1 MILGFLICNQE
12 FVSLN
17 SFKVF
22 NSLPSMVTAS
32 SENELY
38 ICLMNHTTIAR
49 DKIKQFSSFSQS
61 FGNQSTFG
69 QFLTAPLHSIEDLL
83 VQAQKKKEVYSSET
97 RKTLISVWKQQIGSY
112 ASKSQMDNLELL
124 ANENTFTITTG
135 HQLTLFAG
143 PLYLIYKVLH
153 VVRLSEEF
161 NKSQNDLKAVPVFWM
176 ASEDHDFDEVKS
188 AHLFNR
194 KLTWESEQT
203 GPVGRFN
210 MNDFNQVKA
219 EFAAFFEGKETEINE
234 LLAISGKADY
244 ASYQQEFI
252 SKLFAEFGVLVL
264 QPDNRELKRAFVPV
278 ILREIIAPSAHE
290 AVLNTNKAVEEAGYK
305 PQANSR
311 GCNLFYLKAGERL
324 RIEPTANGL
333 AIDGKVYTS
342 EELGQLV
349 EKEPEN
355 FSPNVILRP
364 VYQETILPNLVYV
377 GGGGEMAYWI
387 QLKGVFE
394 VHQTLFP
401 LIQQRVS
408 LQLIDGALKK
418 RMDKLNW
425 PGERFFESKDELKK
439 LFLKENEG
447 DDLDLS
453 TLYAEFNALRATMI
467 DKAKTIEATLES
479 FAEAEA
485 VRMKKQL
492 ESFEQRLVKQLKQRH
507 EQTLQAIDFIS
518 ERIIPENSL
527 QERYFHWLQFA
538 PSGAYNELLK
548 EIHAAIEPF
557 EAELIVVDLTK

>member
-1 MILGFLICNQE
+1 
-12 FVSLN
+12 
-17 SFKVF
+17 
-22 NSLPSMVTAS
+22 MVIST
-32 SENELY
+32 SENDVY
-38 ICLMNHTTIAR
+38 ICPMSHTTIVR
-49 DKIKQFSSFSQS
+49 DKIKQFSSFSQA

-69 QFLTAPLHSIEDLL
+69 QFLTTPLSSISDLQ
-83 VQAQKKKEVYSSET
+83 VQAKRKQAVYSSEM
-97 RKTLISVWKQQIGSY
+97 RKKLVQVWKEQIASY
-112 ASKSQMDNLELL
+112 ASPGQLENLKLL
-124 ANENTFTITTG
+124 ENERTFTITTG

-143 PLYLIYKVLH
+143 PLYLVYKVLH

-161 NKSQNDLKAVPVFWM
+161 NRSQNEYKAVPVFWM

-188 AHLFNR
+188 AHLFNQ
-194 KLTWESEQT
+194 KLTWESNQT
-203 GPVGRFN
+203 GPVGRFG
-210 MNDFNQVKA
+210 MSDFKEVLSS
-219 EFAAFFEGKETEINE
+219 FSAFFEGKETAIKE
-234 LLAISGKADY
+234 LLAISEKPDY
-244 ASYQQEFI
+244 ASYLQEFI

-264 QPDNRELKRAFVPV
+264 QPDSRELKQAFVPV
-278 ILREIIAPSAHE
+278 ILREISSPEAHE
-290 AVLNTNKAVEEAGYK
+290 AVLSTNKLVEASGYK

-311 GCNLFYLKAGERL
+311 ACNLFYLKAGERL
-324 RIEPTANGL
+324 RIEPMASGL
-333 AIDGKVYTS
+333 AIDGRVYS
-342 EELGQLV
+342 EDELKKLV
-349 EKEPEN
+349 QKEPEN

-408 LQLIDGALKK
+408 LQLTDGALKK

-425 PGERFFESKDELKK
+425 PVERFFESKEELKK
-439 LFLKENEG
+439 LFLRENEG

-453 TLYAEFNALRATMI
+453 VLYSEFNALRSTMI
-467 DKAKTIEATLES
+467 EKAKSIEATLES

-507 EQTLQAIDFIS
+507 EQVLQSIDFIS

-538 PSGAYNELLK
+538 PSGDYQELLK
-548 EIHAAIEPF
+548 QIHAEIDPF
-557 EAELIVVDLTK
+557 EAGLIVVDLTKG

>member
-1 MILGFLICNQE
+1 
-12 FVSLN
+12 
-17 SFKVF
+17 
-22 NSLPSMVTAS
+22 MVTTA

-38 ICLMNHTTIAR
+38 LCRMSHTTIAR
-49 DKIKQFSSFSQS
+49 DKIKQFSSFSQA

-69 QFLTAPLHSIEDLL
+69 QFLTAPLSSVSEIHA
-83 VQAQKKKEVYSSET
+83 QAQKKKAVYSPQT
-97 RKTLISVWKQQIGSY
+97 RRNLVQVWKDQIGSY
-112 ASKSQMDNLELL
+112 ASESQKQNLQLL
-124 ANENTFTITTG
+124 ENEHTFTITTG

-153 VVRLSEEF
+153 VVRLAEEF
-161 NKSQNDLKAVPVFWM
+161 NQSQTEFKAVPVFWM
-176 ASEDHDFDEVKS
+176 ASEDHDFDEVRS
-188 AHLFNR
+188 TRLFNQ
-194 KLTWESEQT
+194 KLTWESAQT

-210 MNDFNQVKA
+210 MHDFNEVHETFKS
-219 EFAAFFEGKETEINE
+219 FFEGKETEISE
-234 LLAISGKADY
+234 LIAIAAKTDY

-264 QPDNRELKRAFVPV
+264 QPDNRELKRAFLPV
-278 ILREIIAPSAHE
+278 VLRELSGNEAHQAVQQQNKLVE
-290 AVLNTNKAVEEAGYK
+290 AAGYK
-305 PQANSR
+305 PQAYSR
-311 GCNLFYLKAGERL
+311 DCNLFYLRAGERL
-324 RIEPTANGL
+324 RIEPVANGL
-333 AIDGKVYTS
+333 AVDGKVYSTN
-342 EELGQLV
+342 ELTALA
-349 EKEPEN
+349 ESEPEN

-408 LQLIDGALKK
+408 IQLIDGTLKK

-425 PGERFFESKDELKK
+425 PGERYFSPKDDLKK

-453 TLYAEFNALRATMI
+453 QLYSEFNALRATMI
-467 DKAKTIEATLES
+467 DKAKSIEPTLES
-479 FAEAEA
+479 FAEAEV

-507 EQTLQAIDFIS
+507 EQVLQSIDFIS

-538 PSGAYNELLK
+538 PSGAYTELLK
-548 EIHAAIEPF
+548 QIHAEIDPF
-557 EAELIVVDLTK
+557 EAALVVIDLTKG

>member
-1 MILGFLICNQE
+1 
-12 FVSLN
+12 
-17 SFKVF
+17 
-22 NSLPSMVTAS
+22 MVTAT
-32 SENELY
+32 SENDVY
-38 ICLMNHTTIAR
+38 ICPMSHTTIVR
-49 DKIKQFSSFSQS
+49 DKIKQFSSFSKA

-69 QFLTAPLHSIEDLL
+69 QFLTAPLGSISDLQ
-83 VQAQKKKEVYSSET
+83 VQAKRKQEVYSPET
-97 RKTLISVWKQQIGSY
+97 RKNLVRTWKEQIAPY
-112 ASKSQMDNLELL
+112 ASPGQLENLKLL
-124 ANENTFTITTG
+124 ENEHTFTITTG

-161 NKSQNDLKAVPVFWM
+161 NASQNEYKAVPVFWM

-188 AHLFNR
+188 THLFNQ
-194 KLTWESEQT
+194 KLTWESNQT

-210 MNDFNQVKA
+210 MNDFKEV
-219 EFAAFFEGKETEINE
+219 FSSFSTFFEGKETAINE
-234 LLAISGKADY
+234 LLAISEKPDY
-244 ASYQQEFI
+244 ASYLQEFI
-252 SKLFAEFGVLVL
+252 SKLFADFGVLVI
-264 QPDNRELKRAFVPV
+264 QPDSPELKKEFVPV
-278 ILREIIAPSAHE
+278 ILREISNPLAHE
-290 AVLNTNKAVEEAGYK
+290 AVLDTNKAIEAAGYK
-305 PQANSR
+305 AQANSR
-311 GCNLFYLKAGERL
+311 ACNLFYLKAGERL

-333 AIDGKVYTS
+333 AIDGTVYGK
-342 EELGQLV
+342 EELEKLV
-349 EKEPEN
+349 QEEPEN

-408 LQLIDGALKK
+408 LQLVDGALKK

-425 PGERFFESKDELKK
+425 PAERFFESKEELKK

-453 TLYAEFNALRATMI
+453 VLYAEFDTLRSTMI
-467 DKAKTIEATLES
+467 EKAKSIEATLES

-492 ESFEQRLVKQLKQRH
+492 ESFEQRLIKQLKQRH
-507 EQTLQAIDFIS
+507 EQALQSIDFIS

-538 PSGAYNELLK
+538 PSGDYKELLRQIHV
-548 EIHAAIEPF
+548 EIDPF
-557 EAELIVVDLTK
+557 ESGLIVVDLTK

>member
-1 MILGFLICNQE
+1 
-12 FVSLN
+12 
-17 SFKVF
+17 
-22 NSLPSMVTAS
+22 MVTVT
-32 SENELY
+32 SENDTY
-38 ICLMNHTTIAR
+38 ICSMNHTTIAR
-49 DKIKQFSSFSQS
+49 DKIKQFSSFSQD

-69 QFLTAPLHSIEDLL
+69 QFLTAPLQSIADLK
-83 VQAQKKKEVYSSET
+83 VQAQKKKEVYSPET
-97 RKTLISVWKQQIGSY
+97 RQNLVSVWKRQIGAY
-112 ASKSQMDNLELL
+112 ASKSQLENLELL

-188 AHLFNR
+188 AHLFNQ
-194 KLTWESEQT
+194 KLTWESDQT

-210 MNDFNQVKA
+210 MNDFKDVKA
-219 EFAAFFEGKETEINE
+219 QFSAFFEGKETEINE
-234 LLAISGKADY
+234 LLAIAGKTDY
-244 ASYQQEFI
+244 AAYQQEFI

-264 QPDNRELKRAFVPV
+264 QPDDRDLKREFVPV
-278 ILREIIAPSAHE
+278 VLREISGDLANL
-290 AVLNTNKAVEEAGYK
+290 AVQNMNKLIESAGYK
-305 PQANSR
+305 PQAYSR
-311 GCNLFYLKAGERL
+311 DCNLFYLKAGERL

-333 AIDGKVYTS
+333 AIDGTVYTK
-342 EELGQLV
+342 EDLGKLV
-349 EKEPEN
+349 EAEPEN

-408 LQLIDGALKK
+408 LQLIDGAMKK

-425 PGERFFESKDELKK
+425 SWERFFEPKDHLKK

-453 TLYAEFNALRATMI
+453 ALYAEFNALRATMI
-467 DKAKTIEATLES
+467 DKAKSIEATLES

-507 EQTLQAIDFIS
+507 EQTLQSIDFIS
-518 ERIIPENSL
+518 ERVIPENSL
-527 QERYFHWLQFA
+527 QERHFHWLQFA
-538 PSGAYNELLK
+538 PSGAYNELLTQ
-548 EIHAAIEPF
+548 IHDVIDPF
-557 EAELIVVDLTK
+557 EAGLILVDMTR

>member
-1 MILGFLICNQE
+1 
-12 FVSLN
+12 
-17 SFKVF
+17 
-22 NSLPSMVTAS
+22 MVISA

-38 ICLMNHTTIAR
+38 ICPMNHTTIAR
-49 DKIKQFSSFSQS
+49 DKIRQFSSFSQA

-69 QFLTAPLHSIEDLL
+69 QFLTAPLHSIADLQ
-83 VQAQKKKEVYSSET
+83 VQAHKKKEVYSFET
-97 RKTLISVWKQQIGSY
+97 RKNLVSVWRQQIGSY
-112 ASKSQMDNLELL
+112 ASKSQLENLELL
-124 ANENTFTITTG
+124 ENENTFTITTG

-143 PLYLIYKVLH
+143 PLYLVYKVLH

-161 NKSQNDLKAVPVFWM
+161 NKSQNGLKAVPVFWM

-188 AHLFNR
+188 THLFNQ
-194 KLTWESEQT
+194 KLTWESDQT

-210 MNDFNQVKA
+210 MDDFNEVKTQ
-219 EFAAFFEGKETEINE
+219 FSSFFEGKETEINE
-234 LLAISGKADY
+234 LLAVSAKADY
-244 ASYQQEFI
+244 AAYLQEFI

-264 QPDNRELKRAFVPV
+264 QPDDRNLKREFVPV
-278 ILREIIAPSAHE
+278 VLREISSDLANH
-290 AVLNTNKAVEEAGYK
+290 AVQNMNKQIESAGYK
-305 PQANSR
+305 PQAHAR
-311 GCNLFYLKAGERL
+311 DCNLFYLKAGERL

-333 AIDGKVYTS
+333 AIDGKVYS
-342 EELGQLV
+342 KEELTKLV
-349 EKEPEN
+349 EQEPES

-394 VHQTLFP
+394 VHRTLFP

-425 PGERFFESKDELKK
+425 PGERFFEPKDNLKK

-453 TLYAEFNALRATMI
+453 VLYAEFNALRTTMI

-507 EQTLQAIDFIS
+507 EQTLQSIDFIS

-527 QERYFHWLQFA
+527 QERHFHWLQFA

-548 EIHAAIEPF
+548 QIHAEIDPF
-557 EAELIVVDLTK
+557 EAGLIVVDLTK

>member
-1 MILGFLICNQE
+1 
-12 FVSLN
+12 
-17 SFKVF
+17 
-22 NSLPSMVTAS
+22 MVTATT
-32 SENELY
+32 ENDVY
-38 ICLMNHTTIAR
+38 ICFMSHTTIAR
-49 DKIKQFSSFSQS
+49 DKIKQFSSFSQA
-61 FGNQSTFG
+61 FGNQRTFG
-69 QFLTAPLHSIEDLL
+69 QFLTAPLSSISDL
-83 VQAQKKKEVYSSET
+83 QAQAKQKKEVYSSET
-97 RKTLISVWKQQIGSY
+97 RKNLVRVWKEQIASY
-112 ASKSQMDNLELL
+112 ASPGQLENLKLL
-124 ANENTFTITTG
+124 EDESTFTITTG

-161 NKSQNDLKAVPVFWM
+161 NRSQSEYKAVPVFWM
-176 ASEDHDFDEVKS
+176 ASEDHDFDEVRS
-188 AHLFNR
+188 THLFNQ
-194 KLTWESEQT
+194 KLTWESNQT
-203 GPVGRFN
+203 GPVGRFD
-210 MNDFNQVKA
+210 MNDFKEVFSQ
-219 EFAAFFEGKETEINE
+219 FSAFFEGKETAINE
-234 LLAISGKADY
+234 LLAIPEKPDY
-244 ASYQQEFI
+244 ASYLQEFI

-264 QPDNRELKRAFVPV
+264 QPDDHNLKREFVPV
-278 ILREIIAPSAHE
+278 VLREISSDLANHAVQNMNKLVE
-290 AVLNTNKAVEEAGYK
+290 AAGYK
-305 PQANSR
+305 PQAHAR
-311 GCNLFYLKAGERL
+311 DCNLFYLKAGERL

-333 AIDGKVYTS
+333 AIDGTVYS
-342 EELGQLV
+342 KEELTQLI

-408 LQLIDGALKK
+408 LQLVDGALKK

-425 PGERFFESKDELKK
+425 PEERFFESKEELKK

-453 TLYAEFNALRATMI
+453 VLYAEFNTLRSTMI
-467 DKAKTIEATLES
+467 EKAKSIEATLES
-479 FAEAEA
+479 FAEAET

-507 EQTLQAIDFIS
+507 EQVLQSIDFIS

-538 PSGAYNELLK
+538 PSGDYKALLK
-548 EIHAAIEPF
+548 QIHAEIDPF
-557 EAELIVVDLTK
+557 EQDLIVVDLTK

>member
-69 QFLTAPLHSIEDLL
+69 QFLTAPLHSIEDLQ

-234 LLAISGKADY
+234 LLAISAKADY
-244 ASYQQEFI
+244 ASYLQEFI

>member
-1 MILGFLICNQE
+1 
-12 FVSLN
+12 
-17 SFKVF
+17 
-22 NSLPSMVTAS
+22 MVTAS

-38 ICLMNHTTIAR
+38 ICHMNHTTIAR
-49 DKIKQFSSFSQS
+49 DKIKQFSSFSQA

-69 QFLTAPLHSIEDLL
+69 QFLTAPLHTIEDLQ

-97 RKTLISVWKQQIGSY
+97 RKNLVSVWKQQIGSY
-112 ASKSQMDNLELL
+112 ASKSQMENLELL

-161 NKSQNDLKAVPVFWM
+161 NKSQNGSKAVPVFWM

-188 AHLFNR
+188 THLFNR

-210 MNDFNQVKA
+210 MNDFNEVKA
-219 EFAAFFEGKETEINE
+219 QFAAFFEGKETEINE
-234 LLAISGKADY
+234 LLAISGKTDY
-244 ASYQQEFI
+244 ATYQQEFI

-264 QPDNRELKRAFVPV
+264 QPDDHNLKHEFIPV
-278 ILREIIAPSAHE
+278 ILREISSDQANH
-290 AVLNTNKAVEEAGYK
+290 AVQNMNKRIESAGYK
-305 PQANSR
+305 PQAHAR
-311 GCNLFYLKAGERL
+311 DCNLFYLKAGERL
-324 RIEPTANGL
+324 RIEPTASGL

-342 EELGQLV
+342 EELEQLV

-425 PGERFFESKDELKK
+425 PGERFFEHKDDLKK

-467 DKAKTIEATLES
+467 DKAKSIEATLES

-518 ERIIPENSL
+518 ERVIPENSL

-548 EIHAAIEPF
+548 EIHAAIDPF

>member
-1 MILGFLICNQE
+1 
-12 FVSLN
+12 
-17 SFKVF
+17 
-22 NSLPSMVTAS
+22 MVTATT
-32 SENELY
+32 ENDMY
-38 ICLMNHTTIAR
+38 ICPMNHTTIAR
-49 DKIKQFSSFSQS
+49 QHIKQFSSFSQA
-61 FGNQSTFG
+61 FGNQSAFG
-69 QFLTAPLHSIEDLL
+69 QFLTAPLNSISDLE
-83 VQAQKKKEVYSSET
+83 VQAQKKKEVYSSEK
-97 RKTLISVWKQQIGSY
+97 RKKLVTVWNRQIGSY
-112 ASKSQMDNLELL
+112 ASESQLENLKLL
-124 ANENTFTITTG
+124 ENENTFTITTG

-161 NKSQNDLKAVPVFWM
+161 NKSQSAFKAVPVFWM

-188 AHLFNR
+188 TQLFNQ
-194 KLTWESEQT
+194 KLTWESGQT

-210 MNDFNQVKA
+210 MEDFNEVKSQ
-219 EFAAFFEGKETEINE
+219 FSAFFEGKETEINA
-234 LLAISGKADY
+234 LLSIAEKPDY
-244 ASYQQEFI
+244 AAYQQEFI

-264 QPDNRELKRAFVPV
+264 QPDDRDLKREFIPV
-278 ILREIIAPSAHE
+278 VLREISSDLANHAVQNMNKLVE
-290 AVLNTNKAVEEAGYK
+290 AAGYK
-305 PQANSR
+305 PQAHSR
-311 GCNLFYLKAGERL
+311 DCNLFYLKAGERL

-333 AIDGKVYTS
+333 AIDGKVYTR
-342 EELGQLV
+342 EALAELV
-349 EKEPEN
+349 EQEPEN

-408 LQLIDGALKK
+408 LQLIDGTLKK

-425 PGERFFESKDELKK
+425 PNERFFEPREDLKK

-453 TLYAEFNALRATMI
+453 TLYKEFDTLRTTMI
-467 DKAKTIEATLES
+467 EKAKSIEATLES
-479 FAEAEA
+479 FAEAET

-507 EQTLQAIDFIS
+507 EQVLQSIDFIS

-548 EIHAAIEPF
+548 RIHAEIDPF
-557 EAELIVVDLTK
+557 EAALIVVDLAK